1 MNAVEQWFSQ
11 AEKVFQG
18 NDPNQLFDRLLR
30 SKGEV
35 DRAVI
40 EYLMLQ
46 ELRAIRE
53 ALQKSDKG
61 HAKGTRSAK
70 R

>member
-40 EYLMLQ
+40 EYLMLR
-46 ELRAIRE
+46 ELIAIRE
-53 ALQKSDKG
+53 ALERQTARKI
-61 HAKGTRSAK
+61 AR